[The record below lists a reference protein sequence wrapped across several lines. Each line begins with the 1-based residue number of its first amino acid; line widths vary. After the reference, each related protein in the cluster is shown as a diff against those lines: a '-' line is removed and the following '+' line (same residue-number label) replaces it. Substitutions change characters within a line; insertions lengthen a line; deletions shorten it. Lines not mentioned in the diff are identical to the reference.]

1 MFARLIFSI
10 VDFSA
15 RKGLSAADAGDAA
28 GESPNDSPGLRQ
40 V

>member
-15 RKGLSAADAGDAA
+15 RKGLSAADGDAA